1 MKSFIKQ
8 VLVIAMVGAWAVNP
22 AAAQLSKLKEKVKG
36 KSGEALVSSVPAG
49 VDKLDKFLIKATET
63 QENTPR
69 PMLGFTGSTFLSK
82 QVVYF
87 NVLDRKDMAAKLGVP
102 FFGTV
107 YRSFQLSNDQE
118 CPEDSRVFSPEEN
131 TYIFYKGKSD
141 DKKPG
146 KTIPKRMGYL
156 VFYPYDKQMPE
167 VMLVLAPDADALAK
181 WQGEEGKKAIKD
193 LEAKIWEVAGDMEK
207 EIEKEF
213 IAKYAK
219 EVESYRD
226 NNSFMENSIEK
237 PGKLHSEE
245 VLKQI
250 RETLQG
256 WANNAF
262 GGNTEMI
269 AVSLVGN
276 DYVIYRNNLTGVV
289 TGRGI
294 QGKMAFI
301 EPSLK
306 EHGLFM
312 YYPFDAVQNHDGKNF
327 SGGWTAVGTS
337 STVSRVWKEK
347 IASFQK

>member
-8 VLVIAMVGAWAVNP
+8 VLVIAMVGAWAINP
-22 AAAQLSKLKEKVKG
+22 ATAQLSKLKEKVKG

-49 VDKLDKFLIKATET
+49 VDKLDKFLTKPTEI
-63 QENTPR
+63 QGSTPL
-69 PMLGFTGSTFLSK
+69 PVLGFTGTTFLSK

-87 NVLDRKDMAAKLGVP
+87 SVRDLKDMAAKLGVP

-107 YRSFQLSNDQE
+107 YRDFQLGNGEE

-146 KTIPKRMGYL
+146 KTGPKRLYS

-167 VMLVLAPDADALAK
+167 VVLVIAPDAEALAK
-181 WQGEEGKKAIKD
+181 WQGEEGKKAIAN
-193 LEAKIWEVAGDMEK
+193 LEAKIWDLAGEK
-207 EIEKEF
+207 EKEL
-213 IAKYAK
+213 ADKEAADYAA
-219 EVESYRD
+219 EVKRYRD
-226 NNSFMENSIEK
+226 NGYFMENFIEK
-237 PGKLHSEE
+237 PGKLHTEE

-250 RETLQG
+250 RGTLQQ

-262 GGNTEMI
+262 AGDGEIITI
-269 AVSLVGN
+269 SLISD
-276 DYVIYRNNLTGVV
+276 DYVIYRNNLTGIV

-301 EPSLK
+301 KPSLK

-312 YYPFDAVQNHDGKNF
+312 YYTFDAVQDHDGTKF
-327 SGGWTAVGTS
+327 SGGWNAIGTS
-337 STVSRVWKEK
+337 SVANRVWKEK